1 LRSLEGQAQTA
12 GNGAEDRK
20 DLRDA
25 QKLRALIVD
34 QNMQL
39 RTYHDEASGHS
50 VLEVSDQATGN
61 VVNKYPSDQLLR
73 LYAALRESFV
83 DKSA

>member
-1 LRSLEGQAQTA
+1 MDGQAQTT
-12 GNGAEDRK
+12 GNGADDRK

-25 QKLRALIVD
+25 QKLRAQIVD
-34 QNMQL
+34 QNMHL
-39 RTYHDEASGHS
+39 RTYHDEATGRS
-50 VLEVSDQATGN
+50 VLEVSDQATGK
-61 VVNKYPSDQLLR
+61 VVNKYPSDELLR